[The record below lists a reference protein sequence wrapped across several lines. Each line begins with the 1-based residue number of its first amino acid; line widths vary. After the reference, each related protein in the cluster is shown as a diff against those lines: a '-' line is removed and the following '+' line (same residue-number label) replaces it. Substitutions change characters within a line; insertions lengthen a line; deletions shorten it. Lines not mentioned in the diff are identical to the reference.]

1 MIHILSILLCAASA
15 IRAPLSEA
23 KAEKEK
29 SPSFFEKNQLHRF
42 GMEMMDVKKFAE
54 LALAL
59 KREQAKV

>member
-1 MIHILSILLCAASA
+1 MIHILSILFCAASA
-15 IRAPLSEA
+15 IRAPSFE
-23 KAEKEK
+23 AEKEK